1 MRNIILIL
9 FVLAGFTDI
18 WCAETQ
24 KKRIMKP
31 FLMPLLALWYFLS
44 SSGPDYRIIAGLFFG
59 WLGDVILLKKN
70 KKRIAAGLAAFFMG
84 HVMYIFAVFR
94 PVQFSLYMAAGIL
107 IYSAYIL
114 LVVRKLFPYV
124 GRKMRIPVS
133 IYILIISL
141 MSFLAFVRASAYPS
155 LPVFLIWAGSVF
167 FVISDSILAF
177 AFFRKKREHLVMETY
192 LAAQLLI
199 VLGFLF
205 S

>member
-1 MRNIILIL
+1 
-9 FVLAGFTDI
+9 
-18 WCAETQ
+18 
-24 KKRIMKP
+24 MKP

-44 SSGPDYRIIAGLFFG
+44 SSSPDNRIIAGLFFG
-59 WLGDVILLKKN
+59 WMGDVILLEKN

-84 HVMYIFAVFR
+84 HVMYICAVFR

-107 IYSAYIL
+107 IYSAYIF

-124 GRKMRIPVS
+124 GRKMRVPVS

-155 LPVFLIWAGSVF
+155 LPVCLIWAGSVF